1 MPKYNVYMGKETGY
15 SDVIHLIKG
24 DKRTAIIRM
33 AIKRR
38 NNGVDLEGLAWKINV
53 VNAAGQEDVYTPSA
67 VVKDDNGIFVEW
79 MPKGIATAAEGY
91 TRYQLVGLG
100 NDAAGEQ
107 MECWFAEK
115 RISVG
120 PSFDAQISDEQEEA
134 ASALDEM
141 IKTVQLELPT
151 VYAARD
157 AANAAAKAANDSAAG
172 ADASST
178 KANTAA
184 ATANTAA
191 EKANTAASKANTAAS
206 GANTAATAA
215 TAAAGTANTAASTA
229 NKAAASVNEAKDS
242 AMAAAATANAAAN
255 SANAAAQRTETAVSN
270 AASAASNANN
280 AADRASAAT
289 TNANSAAANASN
301 SSDKADAS
309 ATKADN
315 ASSEAVTATQNAK
328 DAASIATAAAMN
340 ANAAANR
347 ANEAAD
353 NVKDGVSPAASV
365 EKTDDKVIFSVTDAT
380 GTTTVSMPNTEKVLG
395 AVDDLKIAGKNYARN
410 TSNSVTGTANAA
422 TGGSGGYTIADAYWR
437 GQDVRIDAAKEY
449 TLSFDYEFDW
459 SGCAS
464 AMPTELA
471 GIAVNIFRGTG
482 SDFITNIIS
491 KDADY
496 FTYGE
501 GYSKGRFVITFPG
514 SDDEANPCFALRAL
528 RSYGPDITGLKLT
541 ISNFMLEAGNEP
553 TPWVHSLKDRIMYD
567 PPFELIDSVSLT
579 ESVSEVIFSGFKLK
593 SGVALFTLEP
603 GAAATDG
610 YVSFKPS
617 ASIPGVNGTVTNML
631 RTEKRYSR
639 SAFETKGGFTY
650 AYFSVG
656 SNGAN
661 NASAVGGAGI
671 FKNLGN
677 IGYFKVNLANGTLIP
692 AGSIVELWGIKA

>member
-100 NDAAGEQ
+100 NDATGEQ

-141 IKTVQLELPT
+141 IMTVQLELPT

-172 ADASST
+172 ADASAA

-184 ATANTAA
+184 ATANAAA

-206 GANTAATAA
+206 GANTAANSA
-215 TAAAGTANTAASTA
+215 TAAAGIANTAASTA

-242 AMAAAATANAAAN
+242 AIAAAATANSAAN

-270 AASAASNANN
+270 AASAASNANS

-309 ATKADN
+309 ATKAES

-365 EKTDDKVIFSVTDAT
+365 EKIDDKVIFSVTDAS
-380 GTTTVSMPNTEKVLG
+380 GTTSVSMPSNEKVLE
-395 AVDDLKIAGKNYARN
+395 V
-410 TSNSVTGTANAA
+410 ANAA
-422 TGGSGGYTIADAYWR
+422 SEKA
-437 GQDVRIDAAKEY
+437 
-449 TLSFDYEFDW
+449 
-459 SGCAS
+459 
-464 AMPTELA
+464 
-471 GIAVNIFRGTG
+471 
-482 SDFITNIIS
+482 
-491 KDADY
+491 
-496 FTYGE
+496 
-501 GYSKGRFVITFPG
+501 
-514 SDDEANPCFALRAL
+514 DEANAKF
-528 RSYGPDITGLKLT
+528 DGLTSEYELIGSVTLT
-541 ISNFMLEAGNEP
+541 EAVNEVLFDGFGILKEFYLDVTMEAGESDVLGYVQARVSKGTNGVGLSISNY
-553 TPWVHSLKDRIMYD
+553 R
-567 PPFELIDSVSLT
+567 
-579 ESVSEVIFSGFKLK
+579 
-593 SGVALFTLEP
+593 
-603 GAAATDG
+603 
-610 YVSFKPS
+610 
-617 ASIPGVNGTVTNML
+617 
-631 RTEKRYSR
+631 RTSKRYTRASYKER
-639 SAFETKGGFTY
+639 PNGIAEFFAVTPSTEAKIGSTCAGMGFFINPNDVGCVRTY
-650 AYFSVG
+650 LTSG
-656 SNGAN
+656 
-661 NASAVGGAGI
+661 
-671 FKNLGN
+671 NL
-677 IGYFKVNLANGTLIP
+677 FP
-692 AGSIVELWGIKA
+692 AGSKFDLWGVRA